1 MARERTAWRSPDE
14 RAVPAVAVIL
24 VRHGMPEIQRGVAST
39 RWRLS
44 EAAKEDC
51 VLLAH
56 ALPAELGPVV
66 YSSAQAKAQ
75 ETATVIALR
84 RGLRTEVDE
93 RLREVEQP
101 PGWVDDYRAVALGY
115 LAGRDGFDWEPR
127 EAVVRRFGAAVTE
140 ATDAAGARDIVVVNH
155 GLAMSLWVA
164 DVVSVN
170 ALGFDITRF
179 WHDLSFPDA
188 WRVEPEHGTLQRLFN
203 GGTSSA

>member
-1 MARERTAWRSPDE
+1 MSSTTMPRSSRRSLERASESHACPSRRTARCGASTTTSRRSSQMARERTAWRSPDE

-101 PGWVDDYRAVALGY
+101 P
-115 LAGRDGFDWEPR
+115 
-127 EAVVRRFGAAVTE
+127 
-140 ATDAAGARDIVVVNH
+140 
-155 GLAMSLWVA
+155 
-164 DVVSVN
+164 
-170 ALGFDITRF
+170 
-179 WHDLSFPDA
+179 
-188 WRVEPEHGTLQRLFN
+188 
-203 GGTSSA
+203 